1 MCRKKRCFLG
11 FSLEVVPS
19 CLQELVFLME
29 VKGRSGIAVFIL
41 MGTSRTRDFSVSA
54 IACSGFNW
62 LVKLEANLSCKLLK
76 WRLWQEIVGS
86 EFRPCSCLYRKTFYL
101 FDWGFSQFLRLE
113 YCCISSE
120 DASSE
125 LLLLFCLQSRKQEV
139 WKLFSRLKMN
149 KPVTLN

>member
-19 CLQELVFLME
+19 CLQELVFLVE
-29 VKGRSGIAVFIL
+29 LKDRSGIAVFIL
-41 MGTSRTRDFSVSA
+41 MGPSRTRDCSVST

-62 LVKLEANLSCKLLK
+62 LVKLEANLSYKLLK
-76 WRLWQEIVGS
+76 SRLWQEIVGS
-86 EFRPCSCLYRKTFYL
+86 VLRPCSCLYHKTLYP
-101 FDWGFSQFLRLE
+101 FDWGFYQSLRLE

-125 LLLLFCLQSRKQEV
+125 LLLLFCLQSRKQD
-139 WKLFSRLKMN
+139 
-149 KPVTLN
+149 VTVLTVDE